1 MNIRKVVLLLPYDE
15 NLNVLFQ
22 NRKKI
27 LKQYK
32 KDYGFFGGGI
42 EEGETVEQALTREIL
57 EELGI
62 DLKTLEKLEFFKK
75 FSFKSKELGK
85 GLELNLFL
93 CKMPPIEKIECK
105 EGEPEIINLSKI
117 INLNI
122 SPWDKEMLLEIQ
134 KYLLK

>member
-1 MNIRKVVLLLPYDE
+1 MKIRKVVLLLPYDE

-42 EEGETVEQALTREIL
+42 EKGETIKQALAREIL
-57 EELGI
+57 EELGMDI
-62 DLKTLEKLEFFKK
+62 NNLKELEFFKK
-75 FSFKSKELGK
+75 FCFEAKEFGK

-93 CKMPPIEKIECK
+93 CKMPSMKQIICN

-117 INLNI
+117 ANLNI
-122 SPWDKEMLLEIQ
+122 SPWDKEMLLKVQ
-134 KYLLK
+134 KYLSK